1 MWGEMTP
8 DQVAR
13 MMAAED
19 VAEPMID
26 ALALSSRAALE
37 VITLRPLHGDL

>member
-1 MWGEMTP
+1 
-8 DQVAR
+8 
-13 MMAAED
+13 
-19 VAEPMID
+19 MID